1 MMNSLRVA
9 ALQMGPASQTA
20 QAVLERMLKLIED
33 AGRGGAQIV
42 CFPELAFTPYFPS
55 RPLNTEDRE
64 KYFEELPS
72 ERIEP
77 LLTLARVYRLGI
89 ILPYAEKAAGRF
101 YNSALIIDGEGH
113 ICGKYRKI
121 HLPLSQPDS
130 RGKVRNYE
138 DQYFRSGDL
147 GIPVFS
153 IDGVKIGVQIC
164 YDRHFPEGFRVLAL
178 QGAEVVFLP
187 TNSPSY
193 GLQERRRLWEALLT
207 VRAYENGIFLV
218 VAAKAGVEN
227 GIEYLGGSSIVSPR
241 GDFLAQAK
249 SNNDEIVLAEL
260 NLDLVLEARKDLPFQ
275 LVRRPECYQLLCKA

>member
-1 MMNSLRVA
+1 MNSLRVA
-9 ALQMGPASQTA
+9 ALQMGPASQTT
-20 QAVLERMLKLIED
+20 QALLERMLKLIEE
-33 AGRGGAQIV
+33 AARSGAQLV

-55 RPLNTEDRE
+55 RPLSPQDRE
-64 KYFEELPS
+64 KYFEELPN

-77 LLTLARVYRLGI
+77 LLTLARAYHLGM

-101 YNSALIIDGEGH
+101 YNSALLIDGEGH

-138 DQYFRSGDL
+138 AQYFRSGDL
-147 GIPVFS
+147 GFPVFTLA
-153 IDGVKIGVQIC
+153 GVKIGVQIC

-178 QGAEVVFLP
+178 QGAGVVFLP

-207 VRAYENGIFLV
+207 VRAYENGFFLV

-227 GIEYLGGSSIVSPR
+227 GIEYLGGSSIISPQ
-241 GDFLAQAK
+241 GNFLAQAK

-260 NLDLVLEARKDLPFQ
+260 NLDLVLKARQDLPFQ
-275 LVRRPECYQLLCKA
+275 LVRRPEYYRLLCKAR